1 MADIEGVYVECSK
14 RGGFTV
20 SDQKFTSIRI
30 PTTGETRERINRM
43 KWKHRIKSDQ
53 SFVEMAIQNE
63 LVRLEE
69 TEAATEPE
77 I

>member
-1 MADIEGVYVECSK
+1 M
-14 RGGFTV
+14 

-43 KWKHRIKSDQ
+43 KWKHRLKSDQ
-53 SFVEMAIQNE
+53 AFVEKAIQNE

>member
-1 MADIEGVYVECSK
+1 MANIEGVYVECSK

-20 SDQKFTSIRI
+20 SKFTSIRI

>member
-1 MADIEGVYVECSK
+1 MWSVA
-14 RGGFTV
+14 GGFTV
-20 SDQKFTSIRI
+20 DQKFTSIRI

-69 TEAATEPE
+69 TEAATEPPLV